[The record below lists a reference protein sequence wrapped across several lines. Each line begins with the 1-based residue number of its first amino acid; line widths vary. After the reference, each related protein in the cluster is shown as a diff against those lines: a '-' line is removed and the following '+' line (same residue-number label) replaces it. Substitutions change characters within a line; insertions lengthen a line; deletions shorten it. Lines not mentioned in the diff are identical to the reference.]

1 MLPVPGLCLRSR
13 YGLQGCVVRI
23 LPQTTIGDGFVLVL
37 IDESGDPGFKLTSGS
52 TPYFVMAMVIF
63 RDYRQAELASQAIQE
78 ARTALRVT
86 SEFKFNKCCDVVRDG
101 FFEAVQPFK
110 FGVRAIIVD
119 KSSIYSHN
127 LRTEPER
134 FYSFFLRLLMDHDG
148 GALVNAR
155 IKIDGSGD
163 RQFKR
168 ELTSYLRRQLGPGKM
183 DNLRFVDSHKDA
195 LIQLADMVAGAIGR
209 SCNTDRKNHARWR
222 KQLAPKIENVWP
234 FR

>member
-1 MLPVPGLCLRSR
+1 
-13 YGLQGCVVRI
+13 
-23 LPQTTIGDGFVLVL
+23 
-37 IDESGDPGFKLTSGS
+37 
-52 TPYFVMAMVIF
+52 MAMVIF
-63 RDYRQAELASQAIQE
+63 RDYRQAELANQAIQE
-78 ARTALRVT
+78 ARTVLRVT
-86 SEFKFNKCCDVVRDG
+86 SEFKFNKCCDAVRDG

-110 FGVRAIIVD
+110 FGVRAIVVD
-119 KSSIYSHN
+119 KSRIYSHN
-127 LRTEPER
+127 LRTETEK
-134 FYSFFLRLLMDHDG
+134 FYSFFLRLLMDHNG

-183 DNLRFVDSHKDA
+183 DSLRFVDSHKDA

-209 SCNTDRKNHARWR
+209 SCNADRKNHTRWH
-222 KQLAPKIENVWP
+222 KQLAPKIEKVWS